1 MRRNTIVI
9 SINAAWNIVNFRGG
23 VISALQER
31 GYRIVALAPDDE
43 YRARLEEMG
52 VELCPIAIDSKGMS
66 PLRDLILLARY
77 RAVLSRLKPVLFLGY
92 TIKPNIFGSL
102 AAHSL
107 GIPVINNISGLG
119 TAFINEG
126 LLTRI
131 ATTLYRIAL
140 RRSRTVFFQNDE
152 DRRLFL
158 ARKIVRP
165 EQAGLLPGSGV
176 DVQRF
181 QPAEPPG
188 ERDGCTFLFVG
199 RLLWD
204 KGVREFVEAARLVRA
219 RLPGARFQLLGFLD
233 VPNRTA
239 VGRSDVD
246 GWIAEGLIEYLGAQS
261 DVRPFVAAA
270 DCIVLPS
277 YREGLPRTLLEGAAM
292 GKPLIAS
299 DVPGCRDVV
308 EHRANG
314 LLCAVR
320 DPGSLAD
327 AMMLIAEMPHQR
339 RAEMGALGRRTVEQR
354 FDQQIV
360 IDLYLAAIEAA
371 LATSAL
377 GASGDSA

>member
-1 MRRNTIVI
+1 MGRNTIAI
-9 SINAAWNIVNFRGG
+9 SINAAWNIVNFRKG
-23 VISALQER
+23 VISALQGR

-43 YRARLEEMG
+43 YRARLQELG
-52 VELCPIAIDSKGMS
+52 VELCPIAIDSKGVS
-66 PLRDLILLARY
+66 PLRDLILLGRY
-77 RAVLSRLKPVLFLGY
+77 RAALRRLKPVLFLGY

-119 TAFINEG
+119 TAFIAKG
-126 LLTRI
+126 LLTKI
-131 ATTLYRIAL
+131 ATGLYRVAL
-140 RRSRTVFFQNDE
+140 RRSHTVFFQNDE

-165 EQAGLLPGSGV
+165 EQAGLLPGSGI

-181 QPAEPPG
+181 RPAEPAG
-188 ERDGCTFLFVG
+188 EREGFTFLFVG

-204 KGVREFVEAARLVRA
+204 KGVGEFVEAARRVRT
-219 RLPGARFQLLGFLD
+219 RLPGTRFQLLGFLD

-239 VGRSDVD
+239 VARSDVD
-246 GWIAEGLIEYLGAQS
+246 RWVAEGLIEYLGAHS

-308 EHRANG
+308 AHRANG

-320 DPGSLAD
+320 DAASLAE
-327 AMMLIAEMPHQR
+327 AMMAMAEMPHDE
-339 RAEMGALGRRTVEQR
+339 RAAMGEYGRRIVEQR
-354 FDQQIV
+354 FDQQVV
-360 IDLYLAAIEAA
+360 IDLYLAAVEAA
-371 LATSAL
+371 LANERA
-377 GASGDSA
+377 

>member
-1 MRRNTIVI
+1 MRRKTIVI

-181 QPAEPPG
+181 QPAESPG

-327 AMMLIAEMPHQR
+327 AMMLMAETPHQR
-339 RAEMGALGRRTVEQR
+339 RAEMGALGRKTVEQR
-354 FDQQIV
+354 FDQRIV

-371 LATSAL
+371 LGHQRA
-377 GASGDSA
+377 

>member
-1 MRRNTIVI
+1 MRRKTIVM
-9 SINAAWNIVNFRGG
+9 SINAAWNIVNFRKG

-77 RAVLSRLKPVLFLGY
+77 RAALSRLKPILFLGY

-107 GIPVINNISGLG
+107 RIPVINNISGLG
-119 TAFINEG
+119 TAFINQG

-131 ATTLYRIAL
+131 ATALYRIAL
-140 RRSRTVFFQNDE
+140 RRSHTIFFQNDE

-158 ARKIVRP
+158 ARKIVHP

-176 DVQRF
+176 DIQRF
-181 QPAEPPG
+181 QPAEPAG
-188 ERDGCTFLFVG
+188 ARDGCTFLFVG

-204 KGVREFVEAARLVRA
+204 KGIHEFVEAARLVRA

-239 VGRSDVD
+239 VGRGDVD
-246 GWIAEGLIEYLGAQS
+246 GWVAEGLIEYLGAHG

-327 AMMLIAEMPHQR
+327 AMMLMAEMPHQR
-339 RAEMGALGRRTVEQR
+339 RAEMGALGRKTVEQR
-354 FDQQIV
+354 FDQRIV

-371 LATSAL
+371 LGHQRA
-377 GASGDSA
+377 

>member
-1 MRRNTIVI
+1 MGRKTIVI
-9 SINAAWNIVNFRGG
+9 SINAAWNIVNFRSG

-52 VELCPIAIDSKGMS
+52 VELYPIAIDSKGMS

-77 RAVLSRLKPVLFLGY
+77 RTVLSRLKPSLFLGY
-92 TIKPNIFGSL
+92 TIKPNIYGSL

-119 TAFINEG
+119 TAFINER

-131 ATTLYRIAL
+131 ATGLYRIAL
-140 RRSRTVFFQNDE
+140 RRSHTVFFQNDE

-176 DVQRF
+176 DIQRF
-181 QPAEPPG
+181 RPAEPAG
-188 ERDGCTFLFVG
+188 ERDGFTFLFVG

-204 KGVREFVEAARLVRA
+204 KGVREFVEAARLVRT
-219 RLPGARFQLLGFLD
+219 RRRETRFRLLGFLD

-239 VGRSDVD
+239 VARSDVD
-246 GWIAEGLIEYLGAQS
+246 GWVAEGLIEYLGAQG

-299 DVPGCRDVV
+299 DVPGCREVV
-308 EHRANG
+308 EDQANG
-314 LLCAVR
+314 LLCTVR
-320 DPGSLAD
+320 DPASLAD
-327 AMMLIAEMPHQR
+327 AMIRMAEMPHQR
-339 RAEMGALGRRTVEQR
+339 RAEMGALGRRTVEER

-360 IDLYLAAIEAA
+360 IGLYLRAIAAA
-371 LATSAL
+371 LGPD
-377 GASGDSA
+377 GA

>member
-1 MRRNTIVI
+1 MRRKTIVI
-9 SINAAWNIVNFRGG
+9 SINAAWNIVNFRRG

-31 GYRIVALAPDDE
+31 GYHIVALAPDDE
-43 YRARLEEMG
+43 YRARLQEAG
-52 VELCPIAIDSKGMS
+52 VELVPIEIDSKGMS

-77 RAVLSRLKPVLFLGY
+77 RALLSRLKPVLFLGY

-131 ATTLYRIAL
+131 ATRLYRIAL

-176 DVQRF
+176 DVQSF
-181 QPAEPPG
+181 QPAEPVG
-188 ERDGCTFLFVG
+188 ERDGLAFLFVG

-233 VPNRTA
+233 VANRTA

-246 GWIAEGLIEYLGAQS
+246 GWAAEGLIEYLGAQA

-277 YREGLPRTLLEGAAM
+277 YREGLPRALLEGAAM

-308 EHRANG
+308 EHGGNG

-320 DPGSLAD
+320 DPASLAD
-327 AMMLIAEMPHQR
+327 AMMLMAEMPHQR

-360 IDLYLAAIEAA
+360 IDLYLEAIEAA
-371 LATSAL
+371 LRKSKMK
-377 GASGDSA
+377 SV

>member
-1 MRRNTIVI
+1 MTRNTIVI
-9 SINAAWNIVNFRGG
+9 SINAAWNIVNFRAGL
-23 VISALQER
+23 ISALQQR

-43 YRARLEEMG
+43 YRTRLEEMG

-66 PLRDLILLARY
+66 PFHDLMLLARY
-77 RAVLSRLKPVLFLGY
+77 RAVLRRLQPLLFLGY

-119 TAFINEG
+119 TAFIKEG

-131 ATTLYRIAL
+131 ATILYRIAL
-140 RRSRTVFFQNDE
+140 RRSRTIFFQNDE

-158 ARKIVRP
+158 ARRIVRP
-165 EQAGLLPGSGV
+165 EQARLLPGSGV
-176 DVQRF
+176 DVRRF
-181 QPAEPPG
+181 QPAEPAG
-188 ERDGCTFLFVG
+188 ARDGCTFLFVG

-204 KGVREFVEAARLVRA
+204 KGVREFVEAARLVRT
-219 RLPGARFQLLGFLD
+219 RLPGASFQLLGFLD

-246 GWIAEGLIEYLGAQS
+246 GWVAEGLIDYLGAHS

-308 EHRANG
+308 EHQANG

-320 DPGSLAD
+320 DPSSLSD
-327 AMMLIAEMPHQR
+327 AMIVMAEMPHQR
-339 RAEMGALGRRTVEQR
+339 RAEMGALGRKTVEQR

-360 IDLYLAAIEAA
+360 IDLYLAAIAAA
-371 LATSAL
+371 LSDEPP
-377 GASGDSA
+377 GD

>member
-9 SINAAWNIVNFRGG
+9 SINAAWNIVNFRRG
-23 VISALQER
+23 VISALQQR

-43 YRARLEEMG
+43 YRACLAEIG

-77 RAVLSRLKPVLFLGY
+77 RAVLGRLRPVLFLGY

-131 ATTLYRIAL
+131 ATILYGIAL

-158 ARKIVRP
+158 ARRIVRP

-181 QPAEPPG
+181 RPAEPHR
-188 ERDGCTFLFVG
+188 ERDSCTFLFVG

-204 KGVREFVEAARLVRA
+204 KGIGEFVEAARLVRA

-246 GWIAEGLIEYLGAQS
+246 GWAAEGLIEYLGAQG

-277 YREGLPRTLLEGAAM
+277 YREGLPRSLLEGAAM

-327 AMMLIAEMPHQR
+327 AMMLMAEMPHQR
-339 RAEMGALGRRTVEQR
+339 RAEMGALGRKTVEQR

-360 IDLYLAAIEAA
+360 IGLYLAAIEAA
-371 LATSAL
+371 IGPNAL
-377 GASGDSA
+377 RA

>member
-9 SINAAWNIVNFRGG
+9 SINAAWNIVNFRRG
-23 VISALQER
+23 VISALQQR

-43 YRARLEEMG
+43 YRACLAEIG
-52 VELCPIAIDSKGMS
+52 VELYPIAIDSKGMS

-77 RAVLSRLKPVLFLGY
+77 RAVLGRLRPVLFLGY

-158 ARKIVRP
+158 TRRIVRP

-181 QPAEPPG
+181 RPAEPHR

-204 KGVREFVEAARLVRA
+204 KGIGEFVEAARLVRA

-239 VGRSDVD
+239 VSRSDVD
-246 GWIAEGLIEYLGAQS
+246 GWAAEGLIEYLGAQG

-277 YREGLPRTLLEGAAM
+277 YREGLPRSLLEGAAM

-327 AMMLIAEMPHQR
+327 AMMLMAEMPHQL
-339 RAEMGALGRRTVEQR
+339 RAEMGALGRKTVEQR

-360 IDLYLAAIEAA
+360 IGLYLAAIEAA
-371 LATSAL
+371 IGPNAL
-377 GASGDSA
+377 RA

>member
-1 MRRNTIVI
+1 MKRETIVI
-9 SINAAWNIVNFRGG
+9 SINAAWNIVNFRSGM
-23 VISALQER
+23 ISALQQR

-43 YRARLEEMG
+43 YRAPLEEAG

-66 PLRDLILLARY
+66 PLHDLILLARY
-77 RAVLSRLKPVLFLGY
+77 RALLSRLRPVLFLGY
-92 TIKPNIFGSL
+92 TIKPNVFGSL

-131 ATTLYRIAL
+131 VTGLYRIAL
-140 RRSRTVFFQNDE
+140 RRSHTVFFQNDD

-165 EQAGLLPGSGV
+165 EQAGLLPGSGI
-176 DVQRF
+176 DVRRF
-181 QPAEPPG
+181 RPSEPAG
-188 ERDGCTFLFVG
+188 ERDGVTFLLVG

-204 KGVREFVEAARLVRA
+204 KGVREFVEAARLVRT
-219 RLPGARFQLLGFLD
+219 RLPGTRFQLLGFLD
-233 VPNRTA
+233 VANRTA

-246 GWIAEGLIEYLGAQS
+246 GWVAEGLIEYLGART
-261 DVRPFVAAA
+261 DVRPFLAAA

-277 YREGLPRTLLEGAAM
+277 YREGLPRALLEGAAM

-299 DVPGCRDVV
+299 DVAGCRDVV
-308 EHRANG
+308 EDRANG
-314 LLCAVR
+314 LLCAAR
-320 DPGSLAD
+320 DPASLAD
-327 AMMLIAEMPHQR
+327 AMIRMAEMPHHR
-339 RAEMGALGRRTVEQR
+339 RAEMGALGRSKVER
-354 FDQQIV
+354 GFDQQIV

-371 LATSAL
+371 L
-377 GASGDSA
+377 GRGRR

>member
-9 SINAAWNIVNFRGG
+9 SINAAWNIVNFRRG

-31 GYRIVALAPDDE
+31 GYHIVALAPDDE
-43 YRARLEEMG
+43 YRARLEEIG

-66 PLRDLILLARY
+66 PLRDLMLLARY
-77 RAVLSRLKPVLFLGY
+77 RALLSRLRPVLFLGY

-131 ATTLYRIAL
+131 ATGLYKIAL
-140 RRSRTVFFQNDE
+140 RRSHTIFFQNDE

-181 QPAEPPG
+181 RPAEPAAG

-219 RLPGARFQLLGFLD
+219 RLPRTRFQLLGFLD

-246 GWIAEGLIEYLGAQS
+246 GWVAEGLIEYLGAQS

-327 AMMLIAEMPHQR
+327 AMMMIAEMPHQR

-371 LATSAL
+371 LGREHASA
-377 GASGDSA
+377 